1 MFHMDLT
8 IVITASV
15 FFMML
20 LTFFGISS
28 YANSRAKRQQWAQR
42 LRGEEESAA
51 SAVVQESSAPDQP
64 RLFKFLGAIGEAT
77 KPKNVDELSHIRRTL
92 VKAGYRSVDAPLIF
106 FGARLLL
113 AIALPA
119 MFAVLRTSALPMLPS
134 TQTMFLFI
142 FLAVAGFYAPN
153 LWVKIRIQRRQ
164 QKILEGFPDAL
175 DLMTVCVEAGLGL
188 DAALNQVAD
197 EIGMSNRILSEEL
210 KLVNLEL
217 RAGQSRQNALRNLS
231 LRTDLEDV
239 NNFTTLLIQTDN
251 FGTSIGQTLRVYS
264 DTMRTKRYHRAEE
277 MAAKLPVK
285 LLLPLIFFIFPSL
298 FVVIIGPGAIQI
310 MRILLP
316 TLSRQ

>member
-1 MFHMDLT
+1 MDLT

-15 FFMML
+15 FFMTL

-28 YANSRAKRQQWAQR
+28 YAGSRAKQKEWAQR
-42 LRGEEESAA
+42 LRGQEDSAT
-51 SAVVQESSAPDQP
+51 SGMVQETSAPEQP
-64 RLFKFLGAIGEAT
+64 RFFKFLGALGEAT
-77 KPKNVDELSHIRRTL
+77 KPKNVDEMSHMRRTL

-113 AIALPA
+113 AITLPA
-119 MFAVLRTSALPMLPS
+119 AFAVLRTSALPMFPY
-134 TQTMFLFI
+134 TQTMVLFI
-142 FLAVAGFYAPN
+142 FLAVAGFYVPN
-153 LWVKIRIQRRQ
+153 FWVKMRTQQRQ

-175 DLMTVCVEAGLGL
+175 DLLTVCVEAGLGL

-197 EIGMSNRILSEEL
+197 EISMNNKVLSEEL

-251 FGTSIGQTLRVYS
+251 FGTSIGQTLRVHS
-264 DTMRTKRYHRAEE
+264 DTMRTKRHHRAEE
-277 MAAKLPVK
+277 AAAKLPVK
-285 LLLPLIFFIFPSL
+285 LLFPLIFFIFPSM
-298 FVVIIGPGAIQI
+298 FVVIMGPAAIQI

-316 TLSRQ
+316 TLTRQ

>member
-1 MFHMDLT
+1 MDFT
-8 IVITASV
+8 IVIAASV
-15 FFMML
+15 FFMTL

-28 YANSRAKRQQWAQR
+28 YAGSRAKQKEWGQR
-42 LRGEEESAA
+42 LRGQEDSATW
-51 SAVVQESSAPDQP
+51 AVVQERSAPEQP
-64 RLFKFLGAIGEAT
+64 RLFKFLGALGEAT
-77 KPKNVDELSHIRRTL
+77 KPKNVDEMSHLRRTL
-92 VKAGYRSVDAPLIF
+92 VKAGYRSVEAPLIF

-119 MFAVLRTSALPMLPS
+119 AFTVLRTSALPMLAYM
-134 TQTMFLFI
+134 QTMVLFI

-153 LWVKIRIQRRQ
+153 LWVKMKTQRRQ

-175 DLMTVCVEAGLGL
+175 DLLTVCVEAGLGL

-197 EIGMSNRILSEEL
+197 EISMNNKVLSEEL

-251 FGTSIGQTLRVYS
+251 FGTSIGQTLRVHS
-264 DTMRTKRYHRAEE
+264 DTMRTKRHHRAEE
-277 MAAKLPVK
+277 AAAKLPVK
-285 LLLPLIFFIFPSL
+285 LLFPLIFFIFPSM
-298 FVVIIGPGAIQI
+298 FVVIIGPGIIQI
-310 MRILLP
+310 ARILLP
-316 TLSRQ
+316 TLGGK

>member
-1 MFHMDLT
+1 MDLT
-8 IVITASV
+8 IVITASA
-15 FFMML
+15 FFMTL
-20 LTFFGISS
+20 FTVFGISS
-28 YANSRAKRQQWAQR
+28 YASSRAKQKEWAQR
-42 LRGEEESAA
+42 LGGKEEYATSAM
-51 SAVVQESSAPDQP
+51 VQESSAPAPP
-64 RLFKFLGAIGEAT
+64 RLFKFLGALGEAT
-77 KPKNVDELSHIRRTL
+77 KPKNIDEMSHVRRML

-119 MFAVLRTSALPMLPS
+119 GFAVLRTWTLPMLPYA
-134 TQTMFLFI
+134 QTMVFFI
-142 FLAVAGFYAPN
+142 LLAVVGFYVPN
-153 LWVKIRIQRRQ
+153 LWVRMRTQRRQ

-197 EIGMSNRILSEEL
+197 EISMSNKVLSEEL

-251 FGTSIGQTLRVYS
+251 FGTSIGQALRVHS
-264 DTMRTKRYHRAEE
+264 DTMRIKRHHRAEE
-277 MAAKLPVK
+277 TAAKLPVK
-285 LLLPLIFFIFPSL
+285 LLFPLLFFIFPSM
-298 FVVIIGPGAIQI
+298 FVVIMGPAIIQI
-310 MRILLP
+310 MRVLLP
-316 TLSRQ
+316 TMAGQ

>member
-1 MFHMDLT
+1 MDLT

-15 FFMML
+15 FLMTL
-20 LTFFGISS
+20 LAFFGLSS
-28 YANSRAKRQQWAQR
+28 YASSRTKQKEWAQR
-42 LRGEEESAA
+42 LRGKEESAT
-51 SAVVQESSAPDQP
+51 SAVVLENSAPEP
-64 RLFKFLGAIGEAT
+64 LRLFKFLGAIGEAT
-77 KPKNVDELSHIRRTL
+77 KPKNVDEMSHMRRTL

-119 MFAVLRTSALPMLPS
+119 AFAVLRTSALPMLPY
-134 TQTMFLFI
+134 TYTMLLFV
-142 FLAVAGFYAPN
+142 LMAVAGFYAPN
-153 LWVKIRIQRRQ
+153 LWVRMRTQRRQ
-164 QKILEGFPDAL
+164 QKITEGFPDAL

-197 EIGMSNRILSEEL
+197 EIAMSNKVLSEEL

-251 FGTSIGQTLRVYS
+251 FGTSIGQALRVHS
-264 DTMRTKRYHRAEE
+264 DTMRTKRHHRAEE
-277 MAAKLPVK
+277 AAAKLPVK
-285 LLLPLIFFIFPSL
+285 LLFPLIFFIFPSM
-298 FVVIIGPGAIQI
+298 FVVIMGPAVIQI